1 MKRRTLLKCVY
12 LILVSCLLLV
22 GCKKNQGISEQ
33 SEKEINTLKTISNEL
48 NNTDQVLIGINEIIT
63 WQTNGADSDLE
74 KLNDAQKEFTI
85 YDGVSLSAQDAN
97 KKYEEFADDL
107 EQIKISK
114 DKINNLE
121 KTGNEQIDVTLDAS
135 NEYYERLVCALED
148 LNHIFVFNREVNAII
163 TDMGRVDFSSYDSGA
178 AATAAVFAAVD
189 EGVTKLKEVECPTF
203 MQQVY
208 DKEILGYERMLEVI
222 IEENSAYVYSDYM
235 KMHAA
240 SNMYFRVN
248 YELQQY
254 RIDLLNDYDMQFK
267 KVSERIETRINPIRD
282 EIKDNSESLLA
293 ILDQD
298 AKEGE

>member
-1 MKRRTLLKCVY
+1 MKRRTLLKCVCM
-12 LILVSCLLLV
+12 ILLSSLLLV
-22 GCKKNQGISEQ
+22 GCKKNQGL

-74 KLNDAQKEFTI
+74 KLNNAQKEFTI
-85 YDGVSLSAQDAN
+85 YDGVSLSTQDAN

-107 EQIKISK
+107 EQITISK

-121 KTGNEQIDVTLDAS
+121 KTGNEQIDVTLDATK
-135 NEYYERLVCALED
+135 EYYKRLVCALED
-148 LNHIFVFNREVNAII
+148 LNNIFVFNREVNAII
-163 TDMGRVDFSSYDSGA
+163 TDMGKVDISSYNSGA

-208 DKEILGYERMLEVI
+208 DKEILGYERLLEVI

-248 YELQQY
+248 YEAQQY
-254 RIDLLNDYDMQFK
+254 RIDLLNDYDMQFE

-282 EIKDNSESLLA
+282 EIKDNIESLL
-293 ILDQD
+293 LFYDYG